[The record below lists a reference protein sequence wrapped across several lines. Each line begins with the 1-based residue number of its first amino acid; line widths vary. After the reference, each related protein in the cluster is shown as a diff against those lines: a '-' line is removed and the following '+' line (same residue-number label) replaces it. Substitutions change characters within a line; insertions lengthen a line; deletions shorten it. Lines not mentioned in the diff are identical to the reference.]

1 MPAIFRYLFM
11 VYYCCKGF
19 LLLDVYLLML
29 GVLFHASFFFSGM
42 AQFVSHFAEPGDPE
56 YAPPIKEAETPAERK
71 ARIHAARLEKG
82 AEKAA
87 EELQK
92 YDPTNDPNVSGDP
105 YKTLFVARLNY
116 ETTES
121 RIKREFESYGPI
133 KRVGI
138 FEYNQAGLVRG
149 YATTFS
155 LTCHAKNLYIL
166 FKNICFKNLWIMF
179 LISIILN
186 EQKKMS
192 GNEKISPISSYKEIP
207 GGFSHHS
214 TNGKFSLP
222 IFLLSNSKDLA
233 GKAGFKLSRALM
245 HCAFWPLFSSNK
257 RRLASVLFPELE
269 ASQNIS
275 AIEKMLCFSATLA
288 LVVMHLAIRSPM
300 IKRAITWLW
309 KINSKDMMDIVRMVA
324 DKVTNKPRGYAF
336 IEYMHTRDMKAA
348 YKQADGR
355 KLDGRRVLVDV
366 ERGRTVPNWRP
377 RRLGGGLGTTRVGGE
392 EVNQKHSGREVQ
404 QSGGSSRS
412 EEPRTREDRQT
423 ERDREVSRERG
434 RDKERDR
441 EKSRERSHD
450 KPRDRDHREDRHHRD
465 RERERDRDKE
475 RERGRDRDRDRTR
488 DRGRD
493 RGRDYERD
501 RERDRGRD
509 RDRTRDRERDY
520 EVSDHDRGR
529 SHDRDE
535 SKHERDRLVERDYD
549 HAEPEDDRGWYEQ
562 PEQGQRLPD
571 AENDPRYDHYEHH
584 RSRGPYD
591 PMDVQGDQDRYDQY
605 PDRDHDRYD
614 QMEDDDYH
622 YDRGT
627 SESREKERE
636 YRRSERSVVPL
647 LGEVSSRS
655 LETFLSHKLKSFV
668 FSLIWF
674 ELQAGT
680 SVSCILYFSSQAL
693 EGQAL
698 TLDTNG
704 WVR

>member
-1 MPAIFRYLFM
+1 MGDYNDAFLRNPNAAVRGTAKGQNRANVLQLKLIGQSHPTGLTANLLKLFEPRPPLEFKPPPEKRKCPPYL
-11 VYYCCKGF
+11 
-19 LLLDVYLLML
+19 
-29 GVLFHASFFFSGM
+29 GM
-42 AQFVSHFAEPGDPE
+42 AQFVSHFAEPGDLE

-133 KRVGI
+133 KRV
-138 FEYNQAGLVRG
+138 
-149 YATTFS
+149 
-155 LTCHAKNLYIL
+155 
-166 FKNICFKNLWIMF
+166 
-179 LISIILN
+179 
-186 EQKKMS
+186 
-192 GNEKISPISSYKEIP
+192 
-207 GGFSHHS
+207 
-214 TNGKFSLP
+214 
-222 IFLLSNSKDLA
+222 
-233 GKAGFKLSRALM
+233 
-245 HCAFWPLFSSNK
+245 
-257 RRLASVLFPELE
+257 RL
-269 ASQNIS
+269 
-275 AIEKMLCFSATLA
+275 
-288 LVVMHLAIRSPM
+288 
-300 IKRAITWLW
+300 
-309 KINSKDMMDIVRMVA
+309 VA

-348 YKQADGR
+348 YKQADGW

-412 EEPRTREDRQT
+412 EEPRTREDRHT

-450 KPRDRDHREDRHHRD
+450 KPRDRDHREDRHNRD

-475 RERGRDRDRDRTR
+475 RERGRDRTR

-509 RDRTRDRERDY
+509 RDHTRDRERDY

-535 SKHERDRLVERDYD
+535 SKHERDRLGERDYD
-549 HAEPEDDRGWYEQ
+549 HAEPEDDRSWYEQ

-571 AENDPRYDHYEHH
+571 AENEPRYDHYEHH
-584 RSRGPYD
+584 RSRGQYD
-591 PMDVQGDQDRYDQY
+591 HMDVQGDHDRYDQY

-614 QMEDDDYH
+614 QMEGDDYQ

-636 YRRSERSVVPL
+636 YRRSERSL
-647 LGEVSSRS
+647 SRD
-655 LETFLSHKLKSFV
+655 
-668 FSLIWF
+668 
-674 ELQAGT
+674 
-680 SVSCILYFSSQAL
+680 Y
-693 EGQAL
+693 
-698 TLDTNG
+698 DN
-704 WVR
+704 